1 MTNKARRNV
10 ETGSP
15 QLTRQA
21 APGEG
26 FVSEMFCSL
35 QGEGPFV
42 GERQVFL
49 RTAGCTA
56 TCWWCDTVYSKVE
69 TPRFVVH
76 DAGKRVLPNPLK
88 VEAVLDEVAAFARAN
103 APVRTVSITGGEPL
117 EQPEFTR
124 ELARGIKERGFRV
137 YLETNGVHPQALE
150 AMLDWVD
157 VIAMDIK
164 LPSAIGSEAW
174 DLHSGFLDVLS
185 GSPFDPERGDRQP
198 RQLFVKVVVDT
209 RSGVDEVERA
219 ASTVAAFSPR
229 VPLILQ
235 PESSALLSERA
246 PREVAERLMRQLGEA
261 QRIALAQLDDVR
273 IVPQCH
279 KILKI
284 R

>member
-1 MTNKARRNV
+1 M
-10 ETGSP
+10 
-15 QLTRQA
+15 
-21 APGEG
+21 
-26 FVSEMFCSL
+26 SEMFCSL

-42 GERQVFL
+42 GERQIFL

-69 TPRFVVH
+69 TPRFVIH
-76 DAGKRVLPNPLK
+76 DSDKRVLANPLG

-124 ELARGIKERGFRV
+124 ALARGIKTRGFRV

-150 AMLDWVD
+150 AMLEWVD

-164 LPSAIGSEAW
+164 LPSAIGTEEWEAHA
-174 DLHSGFLDVLS
+174 DFLGVLT
-185 GSPFDPERGDRQP
+185 GTRFDPESPGAAAAGI
-198 RQLFVKVVVDT
+198 FIKVVVDD
-209 RSGVDEVERA
+209 RSGMDEIERA
-219 ASTVAAFSPR
+219 AETVAGFSRR

-235 PESSALLSERA
+235 PESSTLLSERA
-246 PREVAERLMRQLGEA
+246 PREVAERLMRRLGEA
-261 QRIALAQLDDVR
+261 QQMALARLDDVR

>member
-1 MTNKARRNV
+1 MTDKVRRKI

-15 QLTRQA
+15 RLAREAT
-21 APGEG
+21 PGEG

-56 TCWWCDTVYSKVE
+56 TCSWCDTVYSKIE
-69 TPRFVVH
+69 TPRFVIH
-76 DAGKRVLPNPLK
+76 GTDKRVLANPLG
-88 VEAVLDEVAAFARAN
+88 VEAVLDEVAGFARAN

-117 EQPEFTR
+117 EQPEFTGA
-124 ELARGIKERGFRV
+124 LARGIKQLGLRV

-164 LPSAIGSEAW
+164 LPSAIGTEEW
-174 DLHSGFLDVLS
+174 DAHGRFLGVLT
-185 GSPFDPERGDRQP
+185 GSRFDPEAGEP
-198 RQLFVKVVVDT
+198 PGHVFVKIVVDAQ
-209 RSGVDEVERA
+209 SGIDEIKRA
-219 ASTVAAFSPR
+219 ASIIAGLSPR
-229 VPLILQ
+229 VPLVLQ
-235 PESSALLSERA
+235 PESGTLLSERS
-246 PREVAERLMRQLGEA
+246 PREEAERLMRRLGES
-261 QRIALAQLDDVR
+261 QRVALEQLDDVR

>member
-1 MTNKARRNV
+1 MSEKVRRKV
-10 ETGSP
+10 ETAP
-15 QLTRQA
+15 PRLAREA

-56 TCWWCDTVYSKVE
+56 TCWWCDTVYSKME
-69 TPRFVVH
+69 TPRFVIH
-76 DAGKRVLPNPLK
+76 GEDKRVLANPLG
-88 VEAVLDEVAAFARAN
+88 VETVLDEVAAFARAN

-124 ELARGIKERGFRV
+124 ALARGTRERGFRV

-150 AMLDWVD
+150 AMLEWVD

-164 LPSAIGSEAW
+164 LPSAIGKEEWEA
-174 DLHSGFLDVLS
+174 HAGFLEVLT
-185 GSPFDPERGDRQP
+185 GSRFDPEAGPGDGR
-198 RQLFVKVVVDT
+198 LFVKVVVDE
-209 RSGVDEVERA
+209 RSGIDEIERA
-219 ASTVAAFSPR
+219 AATVAGLSRR
-229 VPLILQ
+229 VPLVLQ
-235 PESSALLSERA
+235 PESGALLSERA
-246 PREVAERLMRQLGEA
+246 PRETAERLMRQLGEA
-261 QRIALAQLDDVR
+261 QQMALVQLDDVR

>member
-1 MTNKARRNV
+1 MMEKARRNIA
-10 ETGSP
+10 TGSP
-15 QLTRQA
+15 QLARQA

-69 TPRFVVH
+69 TPRFVIH
-76 DAGKRVLPNPLK
+76 GADKRVLANPLG
-88 VEAVLDEVAAFARAN
+88 VEAVLEEVLAFARAN

-124 ELARGIKERGFRV
+124 ALARGIKERGFRV
-137 YLETNGVHPQALE
+137 YLETNGVHPAALK
-150 AMLDWVD
+150 AMLEWVD

-164 LPSAIGSEAW
+164 LPSAIGCEAW
-174 DLHSGFLDVLS
+174 DAHGSFLEVLS
-185 GSPFDPERGDRQP
+185 GSAFDPERGQGASSR
-198 RQLFVKVVVDT
+198 LFVKVVVDV
-209 RSGVDEVERA
+209 RSGFDEIERA
-219 ASTVAAFSPR
+219 VSTVAAFSPR
-229 VPLILQ
+229 IPLVLQ

-246 PREVAERLMRQLGEA
+246 PREEAERLMRQLGEA
-261 QRIALAQLDDVR
+261 QRMALGQLDDVR